1 MRTLIYEA
9 VRHYRA
15 GLRSGSAKTKTRH
28 EVSGSGKKLWKQKG
42 TGRARMGSIRSP
54 LWRHGGTVHGPVPR
68 SYAYKLPRKMAL
80 GALRSALSAKLRDG
94 ELKVVQAFDMSDHKT
109 KSLVQSL
116 RALEAA
122 SKVLLVD
129 VIAYHEDGE
138 LTGAERNLTLAS
150 RNLQGVKLVPSP
162 RSHGLRLACAQAG
175 AAFRSGS
182 PEALGGASCMN
193 VYEVIRRPIVTEKA
207 VLRKDEASALC
218 ALKSLRMRI
227 RRRLRPPFKRC
238 SASRLRT

>member
-1 MRTLIYEA
+1 MATVDVFDLRNQVVGSVDLNDAVFGATVNENLIYEA

-15 GLRSGSAKTKTRH
+15 GLRQGSAKTKTRH

-68 SYAYKLPRKMAL
+68 SYAYKLPRKMAI

-94 ELKVVQAFDMSDHKT
+94 ELKVVRAFDMNDHKT
-109 KSLVQSL
+109 KSLVETL
-116 RALEAA
+116 RTLEAA

-129 VIAYHEDGE
+129 VIAYHQDGE

-150 RNLQGVKLVPSP
+150 RNLQGVKLVPS
-162 RSHGLRLACAQAG
+162 REVTVYDLLAHKQVLISE
-175 AAFRSGS
+175 AAARKLS
-182 PEALGGASCMN
+182 EAL
-193 VYEVIRRPIVTEKA
+193 A
-207 VLRKDEASALC
+207 V
-218 ALKSLRMRI
+218 
-227 RRRLRPPFKRC
+227 
-238 SASRLRT
+238 